1 MNHPFFNLKMKLV
14 FFDIECACVHK
25 TYAKICAFGYV
36 VCDEQFNILEKE
48 DILIN
53 PKGRFELTDRKGEKG
68 INLPYDYAAF
78 KNHPPFP
85 KVYNRIK
92 ELLED
97 EEACV
102 FGHAVL
108 NDVKY
113 LNLETKRFKLPSFNF
128 RFTDSQILFMA
139 LINDFSRQFGLE
151 FISNKLGVE
160 FTPHRAADDA
170 YATMRIVEAMC
181 KEKGCGYQELLK
193 ELGVS
198 FGKIE
203 NYNISRPQSKGMRA
217 YNREKSEEKK
227 ARSRARI
234 QFFNNV
240 SRKKQKKGGKFYGKT
255 FTFARP
261 LENNIEISIPLVN
274 RIYEQGGRYSSQL
287 DECRYY
293 VCLEGDDGVR
303 TQTARARAGIDVIS
317 LNTLQEF
324 LK

>member
-1 MNHPFFNLKMKLV
+1 MKLV

-53 PKGRFELTDRKGEKG
+53 PKGKFELTDRKGEKG
-68 INLPYDYAAF
+68 INLPYDYEEF
-78 KNHPPFP
+78 KNHPSFP

-92 ELLED
+92 NLLED
-97 EEACV
+97 KDACV

-128 RFTDSQILFMA
+128 RFADSQILFMA

-181 KEKGCGYQELLK
+181 KAKECNYRELLT

-198 FGKIE
+198 FGRIE
-203 NYNISRPQSKGMRA
+203 NYNIYRPQSKGMRA
-217 YNREKSEEKK
+217 FNKEKREEKM

-234 QFFNNV
+234 EFFNNV
-240 SRKKQKKGGKFYGKT
+240 SRKRPKKGGKFYGKV

-261 LENNIEISIPLVN
+261 LENDIKISIPLVN
-274 RIYEQGGRYSSQL
+274 EIFDKGGRYSAQIA
-287 DECRYY
+287 ECNYY
-293 VCLEGDDGVR
+293 VCFEGDEGVR
-303 TQTARARAGIDVIS
+303 TQNARSRAGIEVI
-317 LNTLQEF
+317 TLDC
-324 LK
+324 LKELLK

>member
-1 MNHPFFNLKMKLV
+1 MKLV

-68 INLPYDYAAF
+68 INLPYDYEEF

-85 KVYNRIK
+85 KVYGRIK

-97 EEACV
+97 EDACV

-113 LNLETKRFKLPSFNF
+113 LNLETRRFKLPSFSF
-128 RFTDSQILFMA
+128 RFADSQILFMA
-139 LINDFSRQFGLE
+139 LTNDFSRQFGLE
-151 FISNKLGVE
+151 FISGKLGVE

-181 KEKGCGYQELLK
+181 KTKGCGYSELLK
-193 ELGVS
+193 ELGVT

-203 NYNISRPQSKGMRA
+203 NYNITRPQSKGMRA
-217 YNREKSEEKK
+217 YNKEKREEKLARSK
-227 ARSRARI
+227 ARVE
-234 QFFNNV
+234 FFNNV
-240 SRKKQKKGGKFYGKT
+240 SRKKVKKGGRFYGKT

-261 LENNIEISIPLVN
+261 IENDIQISIPLVN
-274 RIYEQGGRYSSQL
+274 AIYEQGGRYSGQL

-293 VCLEGDDGVR
+293 VRLEGDDGAR
-303 TQTARARAGIDVIS
+303 TKNAIAREGIEVI
-317 LNTLQEF
+317 TLDN
-324 LK
+324 LKELLK

>member
-1 MNHPFFNLKMKLV
+1 MKLV

-53 PKGRFELTDRKGEKG
+53 PKGRYELTNRKGEKG
-68 INLPYDYAAF
+68 INLPYDYDEF

-97 EEACV
+97 KDACV

-113 LNLETKRFKLPSFNF
+113 LNLENRRFKLPAVNY
-128 RFTDSQILFMA
+128 RFADSQILFMA

-151 FISNKLGVE
+151 SISGTLGVE

-181 KEKGCGYQELLK
+181 REKNCDYSELLNL
-193 ELGVS
+193 LGVS

-203 NYNISRPQSKGMRA
+203 NYTISRPQSKGMRA
-217 YNREKSEEKK
+217 FNKEKREKRM
-227 ARSRARI
+227 ARSRARVE
-234 QFFNNV
+234 FFNNV
-240 SRKKQKKGGKFYGKT
+240 SRKKLKKGGKFYGKT

-274 RIYEQGGRYSSQL
+274 QIYEQGGRYSSQL
-287 DECRYY
+287 DDCRYY

-303 TQTARARAGIDVIS
+303 TQSARARSGIEVLTLDK
-317 LNTLQEF
+317 LQEL